1 MLALS
6 SFWFTIFSILKLFW
20 GKNLA
25 KKIGKIK
32 PMNNQ
37 IMFFVGFSIF
47 IIYAFFLAR
56 ILNREKKQSY
66 NPKLEVDVEDF
77 DGIGNQGRIPDKKP
91 KNRAT

>member
-1 MLALS
+1 M
-6 SFWFTIFSILKLFW
+6 
-20 GKNLA
+20 A
-25 KKIGKIK
+25 KKIGKNK

-47 IIYAFFLAR
+47 IIYVFFLAR

>member
-1 MLALS
+1 
-6 SFWFTIFSILKLFW
+6 
-20 GKNLA
+20 
-25 KKIGKIK
+25 
-32 PMNNQ
+32 
-37 IMFFVGFSIF
+37 MF
-47 IIYAFFLAR
+47 FFLAR